1 MPCNGATAMA
11 LERAPSP
18 CPVPLMPTHEALRRI
33 LLVAGLA
40 MATLSLGCSKSRRAA
55 SPVAPTATQLSGL
68 VLASDGFPLAGVT
81 VSVRS
86 GPETRTNERGQFV
99 LTGFTGSEF
108 HGDTV
113 DLEVDAS
120 TGTDAHTFKLRMPI
134 PLAPGTV
141 GSLGGPFYV
150 PIERAGTATQ
160 VHALAEQTILVAD
173 APGASITVAAGAVDF
188 NPGAESPQRTGRLN
202 MVRIP
207 KHRLPGGM
215 PGGQVSDVVF
225 SIQPSGVKFDPPA
238 RITLPNDDGF
248 LPGEQVPIM
257 QVNPDTGSWEQVGTG
272 TVNAAGKVIVS
283 DGPVAKWGSCTGCC
297 YPPCVATIQGHV
309 SVHLFRDGAP
319 VEEPG
324 KGAVVRFSTSS
335 AVADDAGNYFMENV
349 PVGNC
354 RTSSGPFRLTGTATY
369 QPADRNLPALQ
380 ASKEVDIQ
388 PNQANTVDFELA
400 GMAIA
405 FLDDHNDRQRPSRGE
420 VPAERPVDTV
430 VADGEGEMG
439 TSVALTF
446 TFGGQESLD
455 DLEVQVK
462 VDADAA
468 HLAYRGWLTEDST
481 LGDGLPGERKSIS
494 AWIPYRD
501 LAAKR
506 VRLRYQAPDRFGS
519 IGLEEGPDGRYSR
532 YAKISAQARRAINGR
547 QEVVAATNEPAKI
560 RIVRPQLFFIHGTTA
575 GQDKWK
581 TAEYLA
587 DTTFSWGHWC
597 SIEGVDPTPFLDRY
611 RHIVGATPYERFTA
625 EYHSISTSRVEAIVP
640 GVLDQLEALRE
651 YLVAHDRV
659 AATRFDVSA
668 HSYGGIVARHLIAT
682 LDADPGVARRV
693 RRLATFGTPHL
704 GASSGDRFM
713 NVCDDA
719 VPGAGAARQEILAD
733 LDGRIVRWCNGA
745 SVLALH
751 RVAIALTE
759 RSRDFGTSVY
769 TDTSIA
775 HRLTPE
781 RIAIGFVPWVKYM
794 FVYGETGAGLFD
806 AAYTTADL
814 SSGNREKEGD
824 LLISSESARA
834 GLIPRD
840 QVVVL
845 APGANHSQTVGPR
858 FLQHATQFFAA
869 SEPPHVVP
877 SPIPEMLGPAL
888 LGFSHLEID
897 LDGPPP
903 EVTIY
908 GRNFRPSAPTQV
920 ELEVL
925 EVLAPNPVIVRQRI
939 TVPRT
944 HVTSTTI
951 RFDAANPL
959 PRKATSG
966 WVRVIVDLDEPTNA
980 MHVAFRGTLP
990 GYIAPILSLP
1000 LLSKAGSAGPV
1011 EVLVEHY
1018 ATTLLDPEFDL
1029 DGEPVRVVEVLGR
1042 QSLSNGR
1049 TRTRVRLELPS
1060 AGGVRNLRL
1069 REGRRAFSETLAITR
1084 DSTIDGLAP
1093 AATCIGM
1100 PVTVSGTG
1108 FGEDPSRVQ
1117 VTVGGVAQF
1126 VRTVRPTRLVFVVA
1140 DGTTTGPLQ
1149 VSVGGRVAIG
1159 MATLEVAADQDRDGM
1174 PDAFET
1180 RFGLAILDPADAA
1193 QDRDGDG
1200 LSNLQEYRR
1209 QTDPTRADTDGG
1221 GVADGEEI
1229 RLGLDPR
1236 DPADDAGDPD
1246 LDGLSTPEELRLGT
1260 NPVVA
1265 DTDGDGLKDGEE
1277 VRAVFGYAT
1286 NPLLSDTDGDLI
1298 DDGREV
1304 LVYHTDPLRADTDG
1318 DGLSDGEEILGLL
1331 GPITDPVRAD
1341 TDGDGLDDGAEI
1353 RLHRTNPILAD
1364 TDGDGLDDGT
1374 EINVHGTNPLSG
1386 DTDGD
1391 SLSDLTEVQLG
1402 TNPTLPTP
1410 LTTLSGFVQRPDLTP
1425 AVGATVEIVGFS
1437 LPQYRV
1443 TTLAGGDFTLRAWP
1457 ASLSPVQVRASLR
1470 ESGLGLMRGQSPAVP
1485 TIANGTTP
1493 MGTVLLIA
1501 DAEPLLFPGP
1511 AHVFG
1516 GFIDDIV
1523 AGDLDQDGVPDV
1535 AAGSE
1540 YGLLLFPGR
1549 GNGSFGT
1556 LRVIAPGAQPSDL
1569 AIADIDRDGRPD
1581 LLFVSGAAGVGY
1593 CRSLGNGQFAQAT
1606 LIPSSIIPQSLA
1618 VADLTGDG
1626 LPDIVLLASYSLQVL
1641 RATSA
1646 GQFVAVTPV
1655 PLTAPGHHLAVGQ
1668 LESDALPEVVV
1679 AHAEHARLTVFR
1691 NVGSGT
1697 LVPARDLPTGTQPFR
1712 VSIVDLNGDAR
1723 QDIACLDLNGTS
1735 DSHVVLF
1742 ENLGL
1747 AGFAAPRFLYPGVA
1761 TLGDLVVRDL
1771 NGDGLP
1777 DLAMPQLIE
1786 DQVFVYHNT
1795 GNFAFERRAA
1805 FHGGSLPRRLL
1816 AVDLDSDAQ
1825 VDLVSVCVGSI
1836 PGLVVHRGL
1845 PGGSFA
1851 HLEATESGVVS
1862 FQQTAAGDLDG
1873 DGLADTIEIDFF
1885 TDDLLLRRGTGGGR
1899 FGPTQPLRTG
1909 LHCRRVV
1916 IADVDGGGRDVV
1928 VAHTDGI
1935 AVLRNR
1941 GSGQFDPPRIVRGG
1955 YYHEDLILA
1964 DMDGD
1969 GRVDVLT
1976 LDSSRLYLW
1985 RNLGGAN
1992 FAAAVVTN
2000 LPRRYERVVAG
2011 RFDGDT
2017 MLDVALS
2024 SSAAGETRVFRGAAN
2039 GTFAQLAVV
2048 PYGGEVAAADTDG
2061 DGMDD
2066 LVVASL
2072 LPMEVRVLRNP
2083 GNGLFA
2089 GSIQL
2094 SSDLPLIIQHLAVAD
2109 LDGDGRRDIVAA
2121 SYYGVETWK
2130 NTGGGTFTSNRRFS
2144 TRGLAQSI
2152 QVLDV
2157 DGDGRRDLLLGV
2169 GGGTTGRG
2177 GINTLLAR

>member
-1 MPCNGATAMA
+1 M
-11 LERAPSP
+11 L
-18 CPVPLMPTHEALRRI
+18 THETVRRI
-33 LLVAGLA
+33 LLVASLA
-40 MATLSLGCSKSRRAA
+40 IAALSLGCSKSRRAP
-55 SPVAPTATQLSGL
+55 SPVAPTQTRLSGL
-68 VLASDGFPLAGVT
+68 VLASDGFPLAGVR

-113 DLEVDAS
+113 DFEVDAS

-134 PLAPGTV
+134 PLTPGSV
-141 GSLGGPFYV
+141 ASLGGPFYV

-160 VHALAEQTILVAD
+160 VHAVAEQTVLVAD

-188 NPGAESPQRTGRLN
+188 SPGAESPQRTGLLN

-225 SIQPSGVKFDPPA
+225 SIQPSGIRFDPPA

-297 YPPCVATIQGHV
+297 YPPCVATIEGHV

-319 VEEPG
+319 VQEPG

-335 AVADDAGNYFMENV
+335 AVADDAGNYRMENV

-354 RTSSGPFRLTGTATY
+354 RTSTGPFRLTGTVTY

-388 PNQANTVDFELA
+388 PNQVNTVDFALA

-405 FLDDHNDRQRPSRGE
+405 FLDDHNDRQRPARGA

-462 VDADAA
+462 LDADAA

-494 AWIPYRD
+494 SWIPYRD
-501 LAAKR
+501 LAQKR

-519 IGLEEGPDGRYSR
+519 IGLEDGPDGRHSR
-532 YAKISAQARRAINGR
+532 YAKLSAQARRAIDGR

-575 GQDKWK
+575 SQHKWK

-611 RHIVGATPYERFTA
+611 RGIVGATPYEKFTA

-659 AATRFDVSA
+659 AATRFDVTA

-713 NVCDDA
+713 NVCDDP
-719 VPGAGAARQEILAD
+719 VVGAAAARQDVLAD
-733 LDGRIVRWCNGA
+733 FDGRIVRWCNGA
-745 SVLALH
+745 SVLSLH
-751 RVAIALTE
+751 RVALALTE
-759 RSRDFGTSVY
+759 RSRAFGTSVY

-775 HRLTPE
+775 HRLAPE
-781 RIAIGFVPWVKYM
+781 RIATGFVPWVKYM
-794 FVYGETGAGLFD
+794 FVYGVTGAGLFD
-806 AAYTTADL
+806 AAYSMADV

-824 LLISSESARA
+824 LLIAAESARA

-858 FLQHATQFFAA
+858 FLQQATQFFAA

-877 SPIPEMLGPAL
+877 SPSPESLGPAL
-888 LGFSHLEID
+888 LGLSHLEID

-908 GRNFRPSAPTQV
+908 GRNFRPAVPTQV

-925 EVLAPNPVIVRQRI
+925 EALTPQPLFVRQRI

-959 PRKATSG
+959 PRKAASG
-966 WVRVIVDLDEPTNA
+966 WVKVIVDLDEPTNA
-980 MHVAFRGTLP
+980 VQVTFRGTLP

-1000 LLSKAGSAGPV
+1000 LLSQAGSSGPV

-1018 ATTLLDPEFDL
+1018 ATTLLDPEFEL
-1029 DGEPVRVVEVLGR
+1029 DGEPVRVLEVLGR
-1042 QSLSNGR
+1042 QSLANGR
-1049 TRTRVRLELPS
+1049 TRTRVSLELPS

-1084 DSTIDGLAP
+1084 DSSIDGLAP

-1100 PVTVSGTG
+1100 PVTVSGTA
-1108 FGEDPSRVQ
+1108 FGEDPARVQ

-1126 VRTVRPTRLVFVVA
+1126 VRTVRPTQLVFLVA

-1159 MATLEVAADQDRDGM
+1159 TATLEVGADQDRDGM
-1174 PDAFET
+1174 PDSFET
-1180 RFGLAILDPADAA
+1180 RFGLAVLDPADAS

-1200 LSNLQEYRR
+1200 LSNVQEYRL

-1221 GVADGEEI
+1221 GVADGEET
-1229 RLGLDPR
+1229 RLGLDPL

-1246 LDGLSTPEELRLGT
+1246 LDGLSTPEEVRLGT

-1286 NPLLSDTDGDLI
+1286 NPLLSDTDGDSI

-1304 LVYHTDPLRADTDG
+1304 LVHRTNPLRADTDG
-1318 DGLSDGEEILGLL
+1318 DGLSDGEELLGLH
-1331 GPITDPVRAD
+1331 GPITDPNRADTDGDGLTDGAEIRQHRTNPTLSD
-1341 TDGDGLDDGAEI
+1341 TDGDGLDDGAEV
-1353 RLHRTNPILAD
+1353 
-1364 TDGDGLDDGT
+1364 
-1374 EINVHGTNPLSG
+1374 NVHGTNPLSG

-1391 SLSDLTEVQLG
+1391 TLSDFTEVQLG

-1410 LTTLSGFVQRPDLTP
+1410 LTALSGSVQRPDLTP
-1425 AVGATVEIVGFS
+1425 AVGAAVEIVGYS

-1443 TTLAGGDFTLRAWP
+1443 STLAGGDFTIQAWP

-1470 ESGLGLMRGQSPAVP
+1470 DPRLGLMRGQSAAVP
-1485 TIANGTTP
+1485 TIVNGITP
-1493 MGTVLLIA
+1493 MGTLQLVA
-1501 DAEPLLFPGP
+1501 DAEPLLFPG
-1511 AHVFG
+1511 AARVIG
-1516 GFIDDIV
+1516 GFIGEIA

-1535 AAGSE
+1535 AAAWE
-1540 YGLLLFPGR
+1540 HGLLLFPGR
-1549 GNGSFGT
+1549 GNGSFDT
-1556 LRVIAPGAQPSDL
+1556 PRAIAAGGQLLDL
-1569 AIADIDRDGRPD
+1569 AIADIDGDGRPD
-1581 LLFVSGAAGVGY
+1581 VLFASGAPGVGY
-1593 CRSLGNGQFAQAT
+1593 CRSLGNGQFAPAT
-1606 LIPSSIIPQSLA
+1606 LIRASVIPQSLA
-1618 VADLTGDG
+1618 VIDLTGDG
-1626 LPDIVLLASYSLQVL
+1626 RPDIVVLSGSSVQVL

-1646 GQFVAVTPV
+1646 GQFVAVTAV

-1679 AHAEHARLTVFR
+1679 AHAEHARLTVLR
-1691 NVGSGT
+1691 NVGNGT
-1697 LVPARDLPTGTQPFR
+1697 LVPARDLPTGPQPFR
-1712 VSIVDLNGDAR
+1712 VEIADLNGDAH

-1747 AGFAAPRFLYPGVA
+1747 TGFAAPRFLYPGAA
-1761 TLGDLVVRDL
+1761 TLGDLAVRDL

-1777 DLAMPQLIE
+1777 DLAMPQLID

-1795 GNFAFERRAA
+1795 GSFGFERRAV
-1805 FHGGSLPRRLL
+1805 FHGGTLPRRLL
-1816 AVDLDSDAQ
+1816 AADLDADAQ
-1825 VDLVSVCVGSI
+1825 ADLLSVCVGST
-1836 PGLVVHRGL
+1836 PGLVFHRGL
-1845 PGGSFA
+1845 PGGTFA
-1851 HLEATESGVVS
+1851 HLEATDSGVVS
-1862 FQQTAAGDLDG
+1862 FQETAAGDLDA
-1873 DGLADTIEIDFF
+1873 DGLADTIEVDFF
-1885 TDDLLLRRGTGGGR
+1885 TDDLLRRRGTGGGR
-1899 FGPTQPLRTG
+1899 FGPTQPLATG

-1916 IADVDGGGRDVV
+1916 VADVDGGGPDVV

-1941 GSGQFDPPRIVRGG
+1941 GGGQFDPPRIVRGG
-1955 YYHEDLILA
+1955 SFHDDLIVA

-1969 GRVDVLT
+1969 GRADAVTVAG
-1976 LDSSRLYLW
+1976 SRLYLW
-1985 RNLGGAN
+1985 RNLGGAS

-2000 LPRRYERVVAG
+2000 LPRSYDRVVAG

-2017 MLDVALS
+2017 LLDVAVTS
-2024 SSAAGETRVFRGAAN
+2024 SVSDEVRVFRGTA
-2039 GTFAQLAVV
+2039 GSTFVQLAVV
-2048 PYGGEVAAADTDG
+2048 PYGGELAAADTDG

-2066 LVVASL
+2066 LVVASVA
-2072 LPMEVRVLRNP
+2072 PTEIRVLRNP
-2083 GNGLFA
+2083 GNGAFA
-2089 GSIQL
+2089 GSVL
-2094 SSDLPLIIQHLAVAD
+2094 LASDLPVIVNALAVAD
-2109 LDGDGRRDIVAA
+2109 LDGDGHRDVTAA
-2121 SYYGVETWK
+2121 SYFGVEVWK
-2130 NTGGGTFTSNRRFS
+2130 NTGGGTFTTNRRFS
-2144 TRGLAQSI
+2144 TRGLPRSI
-2152 QVLDV
+2152 QVLDL

-2169 GGGTTGRG
+2169 AGSTTGRG
-2177 GINTLLAR
+2177 GINTLRSR